1 MSPRPMPKTRDDFAV
16 FCRISTRWKDNDAYR
31 HVNNVTY
38 LSFFDTAVNEHL
50 IKGGVLD
57 IENSKAIG
65 LVASSRCDYFAAVSF
80 PDKIDVGLSV
90 SRLGT
95 SSVTYELAVFRENE
109 TQAAAQGQLVHV
121 YVDRKTNRP
130 VDLPA
135 ALRAHLSGLVT

>member
-1 MSPRPMPKTRDDFAV
+1 MTQRPTPKTRDAFAA
-16 FCRISTRWKDNDAYR
+16 FCPISTRWSDNDAYR

-38 LSFFDTAVNEHL
+38 LSFFDTAVNENL

-57 IENSKAIG
+57 IENSDAIG
-65 LVASSRCDYFAAVSF
+65 LVARSNCDYFAAVSF
-80 PDKIDVGLSV
+80 PEKIDVGLSV

-95 SSVTYELAVFRENE
+95 SSVTYELAVFPENK

-121 YVDRKTNRP
+121 YVDRQTNRP

>member
-1 MSPRPMPKTRDDFAV
+1 MSPRPTPKSRDDFVV

-38 LSFFDTAVNEHL
+38 LSFFDTAVNENL

-57 IENSKAIG
+57 IENSDAIG
-65 LVASSRCDYFAAVSF
+65 LVARSSCDYFAAVSF

-95 SSVTYELAVFRENE
+95 SSVTYELAVFREDE
-109 TQAAAQGQLVHV
+109 TQAAAQGQLIHV

-135 ALRAHLSGLVT
+135 ALRAHLSGLLT

>member
-1 MSPRPMPKTRDDFAV
+1 MSPRPTPKSRDDFAV
-16 FCRISTRWKDNDAYR
+16 FCAISTRWKDNDAYR

-57 IENSKAIG
+57 IESSDTIG
-65 LVASSRCDYFAAVSF
+65 LVARSNCDYFAAVSF

-90 SRLGT
+90 RRLGT

-121 YVDRKTNRP
+121 YVDRRTNRP

-135 ALRAHLSGLVT
+135 ALRAHLSGLLT